1 MKGLSRHEQT
11 IAKSYRKQKMTRT
24 AMRINEKSTY
34 RHYTA
39 EGRLQMPVSEKTI
52 ENRIKRYLDSIGAWY
67 LKVHGSAYQRSGVP
81 DIIACVNGKFVG
93 IEVKKPGGVISA
105 LQQANIRLIEQSGG
119 IAFVAYS
126 LEEAKRHFKKLNL
139 I

>member
-1 MKGLSRHEQT
+1 
-11 IAKSYRKQKMTRT
+11 MTRA

-39 EGRLQMPVSEKTI
+39 VEERLQMPVSEKTI

-126 LEEAKRHFKKLNL
+126 LEGAKRHFKKLNL

>member
-1 MKGLSRHEQT
+1 
-11 IAKSYRKQKMTRT
+11 MTRAT
-24 AMRINEKSTY
+24 MRINEKSTY

-39 EGRLQMPVSEKTI
+39 VEGRLQMPVSEKTI

-93 IEVKKPGGVISA
+93 IEVKKPGGIVSP
-105 LQQANIRLIEQSGG
+105 LQKAKIKKIQKAGG
-119 IAFVAYS
+119 IAFVVYS
-126 LEEAKRHFKKLNL
+126 FEEAKQHLEKINL